1 MAASR
6 TLIEAYKSAYNIAEL
21 RAMLRRALD
30 DRASG
35 VQVTQVNF
43 QDGGGSGQ
51 MIGGDPNE
59 VIEALKI
66 AIDELDDP
74 TTSGPKPLAS
84 AADFSRRR
92 SET

>member
-1 MAASR
+1 MAVSETVIAAYLRIYSR
-6 TLIEAYKSAYNIAEL
+6 AEL
-21 RAMLRRALD
+21 ISALSIALN

-51 MIGGDPNE
+51 MISGDPNE
-59 VIEALKI
+59 VIEIL
-66 AIDELDDP
+66 ELCLQRLDDP
-74 TTSGPKPLAS
+74 ASSGPKPLAS
-84 AADFSRRR
+84 RVTFHRRR

>member
-1 MAASR
+1 VAASR

-21 RAMLRRALD
+21 RAMLRTALD
-30 DRASG
+30 ERASG

-66 AIDELDDP
+66 AIDELADP
-74 TTSGPKPLAS
+74 TSTGNKPLA
-84 AADFSRRR
+84 AAVNFSRRR